1 MGNPLPRRSA
11 ISTDFPKTEQMITE
25 NAASAHAMRSLR
37 LLLEAY
43 AGGELPQWDLFA
55 SNVRLFRLD
64 PGATLFSAGEVHPY
78 LYFVQSG
85 LFKAQL
91 RLPDGRL
98 TTVFFPEEGDVVAP
112 LSAMGA
118 EGIRRVVSRGLHP
131 RSETLRSVID
141 QQSLHTLVAIESS
154 FVLRVSFRVVEHLT
168 VQHLQWSRLLGMLA
182 LMHATTL
189 QVDIGWLRST
199 PEQRYRSLLA
209 DQPGLVQRVTQRDL
223 ASFLGVTDVAL
234 SRIAKRVRAEDHAAE
249 SPHSPATP

>member
-1 MGNPLPRRSA
+1 
-11 ISTDFPKTEQMITE
+11 MITE
-25 NAASAHAMRSLR
+25 NAASAHALRSLR

-43 AGGELPQWDLFA
+43 ASAELPQWELFA
-55 SNVRLFRLD
+55 SNVRLLRLE
-64 PGATLFSAGEVHPY
+64 PGGTLFSTGELHPY

-85 LFKAQL
+85 LLKAQL

-98 TTVFFPEEGDVVAP
+98 TTVFFAEEGDVAAP

-131 RSETLRSVID
+131 RAATLRSIVE
-141 QQSLHTLVAIESS
+141 QQSLHTMIAIEPSL
-154 FVLRVSFRVVEHLT
+154 VLRVSFRVVEHLT
-168 VQHLQWSRLLGMLA
+168 TQHLQWSRLLGMLA

-199 PEQRYRSLLA
+199 PEQRYRALLTE
-209 DQPGLVQRVTQRDL
+209 QPGLVQRVTQRDL

-234 SRIAKRVRAEDHAAE
+234 SRIAKRVRADDHASDSPE
-249 SPHSPATP
+249 SPPTP

>member
-1 MGNPLPRRSA
+1 
-11 ISTDFPKTEQMITE
+11 MITE
-25 NAASAHAMRSLR
+25 NAASAHALRSLR

-43 AGGELPQWDLFA
+43 ASADLPQWELFA

-64 PGATLFSAGEVHPY
+64 QGATLFSAGEVHPY

-98 TTVFFPEEGDVVAP
+98 TTVFFPEEGDFVAP

-131 RSETLRSVID
+131 RADTLRSVVD
-141 QQSLHTLVAIESS
+141 QQSLHTLIAVEPSL
-154 FVLRVSFRVVEHLT
+154 VLRVSFRVVEHLT
-168 VQHLQWSRLLGMLA
+168 AQHLQWSRLLGMLA

-189 QVDIGWLRST
+189 QVDVGWLRST
-199 PEQRYRSLLA
+199 PEQRYRALLA
-209 DQPGLVQRVTQRDL
+209 EQPGLVQRVTQRDL
-223 ASFLGVTDVAL
+223 ASFLGITDVAL
-234 SRIAKRVRAEDHAAE
+234 SRIAKRVRADEQSSE
-249 SPHSPATP
+249 SPSSPATAS